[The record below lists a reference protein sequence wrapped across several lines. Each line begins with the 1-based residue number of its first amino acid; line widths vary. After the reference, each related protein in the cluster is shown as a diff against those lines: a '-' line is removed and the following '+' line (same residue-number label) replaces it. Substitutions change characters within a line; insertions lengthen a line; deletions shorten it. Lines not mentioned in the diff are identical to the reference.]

1 VHGVK
6 MTLAPYQQS
15 MDMMLKAA
23 DIQMGAFHN
32 MLITDE
38 WAAIH
43 YAASTKDLS
52 SGNED
57 GHDVMTFL
65 HFVKDGDSVRVDKA
79 WSR

>member
-1 VHGVK
+1 
-6 MTLAPYQQS
+6 MTLAPYQKS

-32 MLITDE
+32 MLIRDD